1 VAEPLLTRAC
11 RRELVERTPVWFMR
25 QAGRSLPE
33 YRELRKHHDLFSVCR
48 QPELCAEVTLQPVR
62 AHDVDAAVMFAD
74 IMLPVIGMGV
84 DVELVENVGPVIAV
98 PVRTSDDVERLRV
111 PDPEEA
117 VPFILEAVRL
127 VRAELAAEKAVIGF
141 AGGPFTVAGY
151 LIEGKP
157 TREFVQTKRCMY
169 AQPEVWHAL
178 MDKLADTCAAYV
190 RAKVTAGADVIQ
202 LFDSWVGTLSA
213 EDYEEFVAPY
223 SARVLAAVDVPTIHF
238 GTGTTHLLPA
248 MREAGGD
255 VIGLDWRVPIEG
267 GWEIVGPDRGVQG
280 NLDPAL
286 LLGPFERVTA
296 AANRILDAVAGRRGH
311 IFNLGHGV
319 LPDTDP
325 ADLARLV
332 ELVHA
337 RTSVE
342 MWA

>member
-1 VAEPLLTRAC
+1 
-11 RRELVERTPVWFMR
+11 
-25 QAGRSLPE
+25 
-33 YRELRKHHDLFSVCR
+33 
-48 QPELCAEVTLQPVR
+48 
-62 AHDVDAAVMFAD
+62 
-74 IMLPVIGMGV
+74 MGV
-84 DVELVENVGPVIAV
+84 DVELVENVGPVIAK
-98 PVRTSDDVERLRV
+98 PVRTNDDVQRLRV
-111 PDPEEA
+111 PDPQEA

-127 VRAELAAEKAVIGF
+127 VRAQLPAEKAVIGF

-178 MDKLADTCAAYV
+178 MDKLADTFVSYL

-255 VIGLDWRVPIEG
+255 VIGLDWRIPIEG

-286 LLGPFERVTA
+286 LLGPFERVAA